1 MDKLCNVFW
10 NLQAEILGDN
20 SSECLG
26 QVLSRKQFLTRNVFG
41 IIIPVYIRAWWDIT
55 KRLHGDVV

>member
-10 NLQAEILGDN
+10 NPQAEILGDN

-26 QVLSRKQFLTRNVFG
+26 QVLSRKMFLTKNVFV
-41 IIIPVYIRAWWDIT
+41 IIISVYIRA
-55 KRLHGDVV
+55 KQLHGDVV

>member
-55 KRLHGDVV
+55 KRLHGDVE